1 MKLSLVVLNAGKS
14 AGQAIPIN
22 LAQFVIGRDPQC
34 NLRPASALIS
44 KRHCALLIKGETAF
58 IRDFESTNGTV
69 LNDVP
74 VKGEAELK
82 NGDILKIGPLEFRV
96 TLEASPAPLGSSTPT
111 PSPASPQKRTPPP
124 PTKNEVSQDDIGDM
138 MLDLDDAPAGGES
151 RDDSAVP
158 EGSTVMDLPLPDSV
172 TKAGADKK
180 PEEKK
185 KPAAPA
191 GNAQAAAAALY
202 AKLSKRR

>member
-74 VKGEAELK
+74 VKGEAALK
-82 NGDILKIGPLEFRV
+82 DGDLLKIGPLEFRV
-96 TLEASPAPLGSSTPT
+96 ALEASPAPLGSSTPT

-124 PTKNEVSQDDIGDM
+124 PTKNDVSQDDIGDM
-138 MLDLDDAPAGGES
+138 LLDLDDAPAAGES

-172 TKAGADKK
+172 TQAGADKK
-180 PEEKK
+180 PDEKK
-185 KPAAPA
+185 KPASSA